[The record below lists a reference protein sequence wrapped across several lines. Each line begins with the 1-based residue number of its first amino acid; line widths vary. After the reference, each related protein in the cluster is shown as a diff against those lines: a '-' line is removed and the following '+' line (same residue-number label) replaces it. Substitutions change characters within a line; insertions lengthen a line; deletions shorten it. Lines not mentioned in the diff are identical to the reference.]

1 MNRIRILIIQA
12 LNPSYGSGGWAE
24 QAKLGIRVQGG
35 SRTPDDRIVDGLQK
49 AKVLS
54 AIDTLPKI
62 QGAWLRYGYGPQA
75 LFDKREIVRHLL
87 ARPYK
92 ADAAE
97 KWLELADVAVD
108 DARTRITSEAVELYR
123 PWIYTGCEWALP
135 GNRSRRHGRAG
146 ARTCWTCC
154 KVLILRHFPELPK
167 ISGKRLDTSLLK
179 MILFFHN

>member
-24 QAKLGIRVQGG
+24 QAKLVIRVQGG

-108 DARTRITSEAVELYR
+108 DARTRITSEGGGIIPPVD
-123 PWIYTGCEWALP
+123 IYWMRMGITRQSFAQTWA
-135 GNRSRRHGRAG
+135 SRRSDMLDMLQGIDTA
-146 ARTCWTCC
+146 A
-154 KVLILRHFPELPK
+154 L
-167 ISGKRLDTSLLK
+167 SGVAKNMRKTA
-179 MILFFHN
+179 